1 MIFIVSLISTIF
13 ILLIIILLLE
23 YRSRNRQALAR
34 RMRYYAGEM
43 DNPQA
48 RDKTK
53 ERKTLTERFIDLL
66 RSGGRLLS
74 NIRHARGL
82 DFKMQKAG
90 IPLLGTEF
98 LVLLGLSFVLTIVI
112 AFLVSKKWY
121 AGILAAFVVVM
132 AEWIFVLLKIDR
144 REAAFTNQLGDCLM
158 MVANAMRAGF
168 SFLQAMELVS
178 KEMEPPMSDE
188 FKHVMRDINLGATVE
203 RALND
208 MDQRVGSPD
217 FSLVVTAVLIQQQ
230 VGGDLARILDT
241 ISDTIQDRIRMR
253 REVRTLTAQG
263 RMSGWVLA
271 ALPVALGAL
280 ITFMNPSHIEPLFT
294 EKIGQIAIG
303 IAIVMEIVGFIII
316 QRIVDIDV

>member
-1 MIFIVSLISTIF
+1 MIFVVSLICTIF
-13 ILLIIILLLE
+13 ILLILIFLLE

-34 RMRYYAGEM
+34 RMRYYAGDM
-43 DNPQA
+43 DVQEKPKA
-48 RDKTK
+48 
-53 ERKTLTERFIDLL
+53 RKTLAERFRELL
-66 RSGGRLLS
+66 RSGGNLLS

-98 LVLLGLSFVLTIVI
+98 LTLVGLSF
-112 AFLVSKKWY
+112 FLAVVVSYIISRKWY
-121 AGILAAFVVVM
+121 VGVLVAIVVVM
-132 AEWIFVLLKIDR
+132 AEWIYVLLKIDR

-168 SFLQAMELVS
+168 SFLQAMDLIS

-188 FKHVMRDINLGATVE
+188 FKHVMRDINLGASVE
-203 RALND
+203 RALDD
-208 MDQRVGSPD
+208 MDKRVGSPD

-230 VGGDLARILDT
+230 VGGDLAHILDT

-271 ALPVALGAL
+271 ALPFALGAL
-280 ITFMNPSHIEPLFT
+280 ISVTNPSYIEPLFT
-294 EKIGQIAIG
+294 ERIGQM
-303 IAIVMEIVGFIII
+303 AIVFAIIMVLIGFFVI

>member
-1 MIFIVSLISTIF
+1 MIFVVSLISTLF
-13 ILLIIILLLE
+13 ILLILILLLE
-23 YRSRNRQALAR
+23 YRSRNRRALAR
-34 RMRYYAGEM
+34 RMRYYAGDL
-43 DNPQA
+43 DNPQ
-48 RDKTK
+48 DKPV
-53 ERKTLTERFIDLL
+53 ERRTLTERLVGLL
-66 RSGGRLLS
+66 HSGGKLLS

-98 LVLLGLSFVLTIVI
+98 LLLLGLSFFLTIVI
-112 AFLVSKKWY
+112 AFIISKKLY
-121 AGILAAFVVVM
+121 VGFMIAIAVVM
-132 AEWIFVLLKIDR
+132 AEWIYVLLKIDR

-168 SFLQAMELVS
+168 SFLQAMELIS
-178 KEMEPPMSDE
+178 KEMEPPISDE
-188 FKHVMRDINLGATVE
+188 FKHVMRDISLGASVE
-203 RALND
+203 RALDD
-208 MDQRVGSPD
+208 MDKRVSSPD

-230 VGGDLARILDT
+230 VGGDLAHILDT
-241 ISDTIQDRIRMR
+241 ISETIQDRIRMR

-280 ITFMNPSHIEPLFT
+280 LSVITPNYLEPLFKET
-294 EKIGQIAIG
+294 IGQIAIG
-303 IAIVMEIVGFIII
+303 AAVVMVIIGFLVI

>member
-1 MIFIVSLISTIF
+1 MIFAVSLICTIF
-13 ILLIIILLLE
+13 ILLILIFLLE

-34 RMRYYAGEM
+34 RMRYYAGDM
-43 DNPQA
+43 DVQEKPKA
-48 RDKTK
+48 
-53 ERKTLTERFIDLL
+53 RKTLAERFRELL
-66 RSGGRLLS
+66 RSGGNLLS

-98 LVLLGLSFVLTIVI
+98 LLLLGISFVLSAVI
-112 AFLVSKKWY
+112 AYIISKRWY
-121 AGILAAFVVVM
+121 VGVIIALLVVM
-132 AEWIFVLLKIDR
+132 VEWIYVLLKINR

-168 SFLQAMELVS
+168 SFLQAMDLVS

-188 FKHVMRDINLGATVE
+188 FKHVMRDINLGASVE
-203 RALND
+203 RALDD
-208 MDQRVGSPD
+208 MDQRVSSPD

-230 VGGDLARILDT
+230 VGGDLAHILDT

-271 ALPVALGAL
+271 ALPFALAAL
-280 ITFMNPSHIEPLFT
+280 ISVTNPSYLEPLFQ
-294 EKIGQIAIG
+294 ERIGQIAIVG
-303 IAIVMEIVGFIII
+303 AIFMVVIGFFVIN
-316 QRIVDIDV
+316 RIVDIDV